1 MPYIFN
7 KYYPARNLFFALG
20 EGVLIFLA
28 LNAVFLLTEGWSVY
42 TANLALFAYR
52 GAMVTV
58 IFQICLY
65 YFDLYDQRQP
75 ATFKD
80 TASRITLAFGVGCI
94 LMAVLYCYLPVIIIS
109 TKVFWLAYLAICV
122 VVALWRGFYAVVLER
137 HMFTRPVVILGAGK
151 LAGEI
156 TAEINGRHDSGYHIA
171 AHVLPAA
178 TQPLPGRQAPV
189 IAQEELPRF
198 CQKSQVEKIIFALA
212 DRRGKTPIKELMACK
227 LQGTPIEDGITF
239 YEGLTGKIMVEK
251 VDPTWIIFSD
261 GFKKSRFTLLMKRGT
276 DLTLA
281 LAGFTLTL
289 PLTMLTALLIKVS
302 SPGPIFYLQER
313 VGERGK
319 PFQIVKFRSMR
330 PDAEKDGPQWAAEN
344 DDRIGKLGRFIR
356 KLRLDELP
364 QLWNVLK
371 GEMSLVGPRPERPF
385 FVEQLDQNIP
395 YYALRHAIKP
405 GITGWAQ
412 IFYPYGATEE
422 DALKKLEYDLY
433 YLKNLNMWM
442 DLWIIM
448 QTMKI
453 VLSGKGA
460 R

>member
-1 MPYIFN
+1 MPYLFN
-7 KYYPARNLFFALG
+7 KYYPARNLVFAMG
-20 EGVLIFLA
+20 EGLLIFLA
-28 LNAVFLLTEGWSVY
+28 LNAVFLLTEGWPSY
-42 TANLALFAYR
+42 AADIALFAYR
-52 GAMVTV
+52 GAMVTI

-65 YFDLYDQRQP
+65 YFDLYDQRLP

-94 LMAVLYCYLPVIIIS
+94 LLAILYFYLPIIIIS
-109 TKVFWLAYLAICV
+109 TKVFWLAYLAICA
-122 VVALWRGFYAVVLER
+122 VVALWRGFYSVILER
-137 HMFTRPVVILGAGK
+137 HMFTRPVVILGTGK

-156 TAEINGRHDSGYHIA
+156 TTEINGRRDSGYHIA
-171 AHVLPAA
+171 AHVVPE
-178 TQPLPGRQAPV
+178 TTSPLPWLKSPV
-189 IAQEELPRF
+189 IAQEKLPRF
-198 CQKSQVEKIIFALA
+198 CLDGRVEKIICALA

-251 VDPTWIIFSD
+251 VDPTWIIFSE
-261 GFKKSRFTLLMKRGT
+261 GFKKSRSTMLMKRGA
-276 DLTLA
+276 DLFLV
-281 LAGFTLTL
+281 LVGFTLTL
-289 PLTMLTALLIKVS
+289 PLTLLTALLVKTS
-302 SPGPIFYLQER
+302 SPGPVFYLQER
-313 VGERGK
+313 VGEQGH
-319 PFQIVKFRSMR
+319 PFKIIKFRSMR
-330 PDAEKDGPQWAAEN
+330 SDAEKDGPQWAAVN
-344 DDRIGKLGRFIR
+344 DDRIGKTGRIIR

-371 GEMSLVGPRPERPF
+371 GEMSIVGPRPERPF
-385 FVEQLDQNIP
+385 FVEQLDNNIP
-395 YYALRHAIKP
+395 YYSLRHAVKP

-433 YLKNLNMWM
+433 YLKNLNMGM

-448 QTMKI
+448 QTIKI

>member
-7 KYYPARNLFFALG
+7 KYYPARNLFFAIG
-20 EGVLIFLA
+20 EGFLIFLA
-28 LNAVFLLTEGWSVY
+28 LNTVFLLTEGRSAY
-42 TANLALFAYR
+42 NDALTLFVYR
-52 GAMVTV
+52 GALVTV

-65 YFDLYDQRQP
+65 YFDLYDQGRRSS
-75 ATFKD
+75 FKE
-80 TASRITLAFGVGCI
+80 TASRITMAFGVGCI
-94 LMAVLYCYLPVIIIS
+94 MLAILYYCLPIIIIS
-109 TKVFWLAYLAICV
+109 TKVFWLAYLAICI
-122 VVALWRGFYAVVLER
+122 VVALWRGFYSVVLER
-137 HMFTRPVVILGAGK
+137 RMFTLPVVIMGTGK
-151 LAGEI
+151 LANEI
-156 TAEINGRHDSGYHIA
+156 TAEINGRRDSGYHIT
-171 AHVLPAA
+171 AHVLPE
-178 TQPLPGRQAPV
+178 TSNPLPGFTAPV
-189 IAQEELPRF
+189 ITQGELPGF
-198 CQKSQVEKIIFALA
+198 CQEGRAEKIIFALA

-251 VDPTWIIFSD
+251 VDPTWIIFSE
-261 GFKKSRFTLLMKRGT
+261 GFTKSRFTMLMKRGT

-281 LAGFTLTL
+281 LIGFTVTL
-289 PLTMLTALLIKVS
+289 PLTLLTALLIKIS
-302 SPGPIFYLQER
+302 SPGPILYLQER
-313 VGERGK
+313 VGEQGK
-319 PFQIVKFRSMR
+319 TFQIVKFRSMAT
-330 PDAEKDGPQWAAEN
+330 DAEKDGPQWAAEN
-344 DDRIGKLGRFIR
+344 DARIGKFGAIIR

-371 GEMSLVGPRPERPF
+371 GEMSIVGPRPERPF
-385 FVEQLDQNIP
+385 FVEQLDKNIP

-433 YLKNLNMWM
+433 YLKNLNLGM

-448 QTMKI
+448 QTIKT